1 MTAGSEQPELSREQI
16 ATLARLPDLA
26 SREQFLAAHPLVT
39 HAAIVEQLADV
50 VREHVRVDVH
60 EAAALADLA
69 VLIARGVG
77 TDEALARA
85 LRARANAHWFCN
97 ELKLAVEVFEQAA
110 RLFEGIG
117 NHAELGRTLSSSIQS
132 LILLGEYTRALAAAD
147 RARAIFTAVGDDR
160 RLARLDLNVANVFH
174 RQDRLAEALAS
185 YERAYERLLP
195 YQDVEGIGVGLQS
208 PLPDDHNHP
217 DHGLAHHHHHHHDD
231 GGHAH
236 VHPIYPHA
244 DHPLGPR
251 SMTKR

>member
-1 MTAGSEQPELSREQI
+1 
-16 ATLARLPDLA
+16 
-26 SREQFLAAHPLVT
+26 
-39 HAAIVEQLADV
+39 AAIVEQLADV

-97 ELKLAVEVFEQAA
+97 ELKLA
-110 RLFEGIG
+110 
-117 NHAELGRTLSSSIQS
+117 
-132 LILLGEYTRALAAAD
+132 LAAAD
-147 RARAIFTAVGDDR
+147 RARAIFTAAGDDR

-195 YQDVEGIGVGLQS
+195 YQDVEGIGVALHNMAVCLIVLNDFERALPTYERAREQCARAGMPVLVALLGNFHPGRGRLILVGAGS
-208 PLPDDHNHP
+208 SWSGPAARSAELFFAPLYFSASS
-217 DHGLAHHHHHHHDD
+217 G
-231 GGHAH
+231 
-236 VHPIYPHA
+236 
-244 DHPLGPR
+244 PLRRR
-251 SMTKR
+251 SFCTNAG